1 MEQTNQLRSNHAERF
16 AEKLRSGERTKSTT
30 SLVAYRNSKRR
41 LEWAND
47 QIARANRDLGEMA
60 AFLAA
65 SLTTVT
71 AVQAV
76 INIAIDR
83 IGLAKEILQIA
94 FNTYIGVLIF
104 ILLVGG
110 LRFVGIM
117 RRRARAEKEIDRAKQ
132 RIYEFDDVKD
142 SLKPEE

>member
-16 AEKLRSGERTKSTT
+16 AEKLRSDERTKSTAN
-30 SLVAYRNSKRR
+30 LVAYRNSKRR
-41 LEWAND
+41 LEWASD

-60 AFLAA
+60 AFIAA

-83 IGLAKEILQIA
+83 LGLAKEILQIA
-94 FNTYIGVLIF
+94 FNAYIGILIF
-104 ILLVGG
+104 ILLIGS
-110 LRFVGIM
+110 LRFVRIM
-117 RRRARAEKEIDRAKQ
+117 YRRTRAEKEIDRAKQ
-132 RIYEFDDVKD
+132 RIFEFDDVKD

>member
-1 MEQTNQLRSNHAERF
+1 MEQTNQLRSNHGERF
-16 AEKLRSGERTKSTT
+16 VEKLRSDERMKPPAN
-30 SLVAYRNSKRR
+30 LVAYRNSKRR
-41 LEWAND
+41 LEWASD

-60 AFLAA
+60 AFIAA

-83 IGLAKEILQIA
+83 LGLAKEILQIA
-94 FNTYIGVLIF
+94 FNTYLGILIF
-104 ILLVGG
+104 ILVVGS
-110 LRFVGIM
+110 LRFIRIM
-117 RRRARAEKEIDRAKQ
+117 YRRTRAETEIDRAKQ
-132 RIYEFDDVKD
+132 RIYEFDEVKD

>member
-16 AEKLRSGERTKSTT
+16 SEKLRSDERTKSTAG
-30 SLVAYRNSKRR
+30 LVAYRNSKRR
-41 LEWAND
+41 LEWASD

-60 AFLAA
+60 AFIAA

-83 IGLAKEILQIA
+83 LGLAKEILQIA
-94 FNTYIGVLIF
+94 FNAYIGILIF
-104 ILLVGG
+104 ILLVGS
-110 LRFVGIM
+110 LRFVRIM
-117 RRRARAEKEIDRAKQ
+117 YRRTRAEKEIDRAKQ
-132 RIYEFDDVKD
+132 RIFEFDDVKD

>member
-1 MEQTNQLRSNHAERF
+1 MEQTNQLRTNHAERF
-16 AEKLRSGERTKSTT
+16 AEKLRSSERTKSTAN
-30 SLVAYRNSKRR
+30 LVAYRNSKRR

-94 FNTYIGVLIF
+94 FNTYIGILIF
-104 ILLVGG
+104 ILVVGG

-142 SLKPEE
+142 ALKPEE

>member
-142 SLKPEE
+142 ALKPEE

>member
-1 MEQTNQLRSNHAERF
+1 MEQTNQLRTNQAERL
-16 AEKLRSGERTKSTT
+16 AEKLRSGERTKSTN

-94 FNTYIGVLIF
+94 FNTYIGILIF
-104 ILLVGG
+104 ILVVGG
-110 LRFVGIM
+110 LRFIGIM
-117 RRRARAEKEIDRAKQ
+117 YRRGRAEKEIDRAKQ

-142 SLKPEE
+142 ALKPEE

>member
-1 MEQTNQLRSNHAERF
+1 MKPTA
-16 AEKLRSGERTKSTT
+16 

-41 LEWAND
+41 LEWASD
-47 QIARANRDLGEMA
+47 QIARANRDLGEVA
-60 AFLAA
+60 AFIAA

-83 IGLAKEILQIA
+83 IGLPKEILQIA
-94 FNTYIGVLIF
+94 FNAYIGILIF

-110 LRFVGIM
+110 LRFVGVM

-132 RIYEFDDVKD
+132 RIYEFDDAKD
-142 SLKPEE
+142 RLKLEE

>member
-16 AEKLRSGERTKSTT
+16 AEKLRSDERMKSTAN
-30 SLVAYRNSKRR
+30 LVAYRNSKRR
-41 LEWAND
+41 LEWASD
-47 QIARANRDLGEMA
+47 QIARANRDLGEVA
-60 AFLAA
+60 AFIAA

-83 IGLAKEILQIA
+83 IGLPKEILEIA
-94 FNTYIGVLIF
+94 FNSYIGILIF

-110 LRFVGIM
+110 LRFVGVM

-132 RIYEFDDVKD
+132 RIYEFDDAKD
-142 SLKPEE
+142 RLKPEE

>member
-1 MEQTNQLRSNHAERF
+1 MEQTNQLRSNHGERF
-16 AEKLRSGERTKSTT
+16 VEKRRSDERMKPPAN
-30 SLVAYRNSKRR
+30 LVAYRNSKRR
-41 LEWAND
+41 LEWASD

-60 AFLAA
+60 AFIAA

-83 IGLAKEILQIA
+83 LGLAKEILQIA
-94 FNTYIGVLIF
+94 FNTYLGILIF
-104 ILLVGG
+104 ILVVGS
-110 LRFVGIM
+110 LRFIRIM
-117 RRRARAEKEIDRAKQ
+117 YRRTRAETEIDRAKQ
-132 RIYEFDDVKD
+132 RIYEFDEVKD

>member
-16 AEKLRSGERTKSTT
+16 AEKLRSDERTKSTAG
-30 SLVAYRNSKRR
+30 LVAYRNSKRR
-41 LEWAND
+41 LEWASD

-60 AFLAA
+60 AFIAA

-83 IGLAKEILQIA
+83 LGLAKEILQIA
-94 FNTYIGVLIF
+94 FNAYIGILIF
-104 ILLVGG
+104 ILLIGS
-110 LRFVGIM
+110 LRFVRIM
-117 RRRARAEKEIDRAKQ
+117 YRRTRAEKEIDRAKQ
-132 RIYEFDDVKD
+132 RIFEFDDVKD

>member
-16 AEKLRSGERTKSTT
+16 TEKLRPDERMKSTAN
-30 SLVAYRNSKRR
+30 LVAYRNSKRR
-41 LEWAND
+41 LEWASD
-47 QIARANRDLGEMA
+47 QIARANRDLGEVA
-60 AFLAA
+60 AFIAA

-83 IGLAKEILQIA
+83 IGLPKEILQIA
-94 FNTYIGVLIF
+94 FNAYIGILIF

-110 LRFVGIM
+110 LRFVGVM

-132 RIYEFDDVKD
+132 RIYEFDDAKD
-142 SLKPEE
+142 RLKPEE